1 MVLKMANNKYDEVVV
16 IDLEATCWGTPEEAE
31 VNTSEIIEIGVCILG
46 ALTGDV
52 RNSNSL
58 IVKPEVSTV
67 SQFCTELTSITPEMV
82 SNGIS
87 FEDAMSILKKEYGMR
102 NKVVAG
108 YGNYDQNM
116 LAKECASKGVKS
128 PLGPTYLNISAMATL
143 KLKVNRRLSL
153 KRTCEGFD
161 LPFEGQLHR
170 GIDDA
175 VMAAKVLWEI
185 IK

>member
-1 MVLKMANNKYDEVVV
+1 MANNKFDEVVV
-16 IDLEATCWGTPEEAE
+16 IDLEATCWATPEEAA
-31 VNTSEIIEIGVCILG
+31 VNTSEIIEIGVCILNVQ
-46 ALTGDV
+46 TGV
-52 RNSNSL
+52 ISKPQGI
-58 IVKPEVSTV
+58 IVKPAISSVSE
-67 SQFCTELTSITPEMV
+67 FCTELTSITPEMT

-87 FEDAMSILKKEYGMR
+87 FEDAIGILKKEYGMR

-116 LAKECASKGVKS
+116 LLKECKSKTVKS

-143 KLKVNRRLSL
+143 KLKTNKRMSL
-153 KRTCEGFD
+153 TRACEAFCI
-161 LPFEGQLHR
+161 PFEGQLHR